1 MALLGPE
8 ETKEKGAGEPM
19 RAEVAGYS
27 LYRPN
32 TGLMKI
38 LMHGHALQRLF
49 EGPRVVLSLRML

>member
-27 LYRPN
+27 LYRP
-32 TGLMKI
+32 I
-38 LMHGHALQRLF
+38 
-49 EGPRVVLSLRML
+49 SLA